1 MKDRQRERKRKL
13 KRGYFTLLRNVTVT
27 ALTLLVLFGVLWMLW
42 PVQGQDMFPAARDG
56 DLLLASRLQRVWHR
70 GDIVIYQAERER
82 RVGRI
87 AAKGNDRVDRTEDG
101 GLIVNGVLQDERGL
115 EPLSSDRGDFPLE
128 VPEGCIYIIGD
139 NRNACRDSRDFGPV
153 SARAVVGTV
162 FGLLRIRGF

>member
-13 KRGYFTLLRNVTVT
+13 KRGYLSLLRNATVA
-27 ALTLLVLFGVLWMLW
+27 ALTLVVLFGVLWMLW

-70 GDIVIYQAERER
+70 GDIVIYQAESER

-101 GLIVNGVLQDERGL
+101 GLIVTV
-115 EPLSSDRGDFPLE
+115 
-128 VPEGCIYIIGD
+128 C
-139 NRNACRDSRDFGPV
+139 CRMNE
-153 SARAVVGTV
+153 A
-162 FGLLRIRGF
+162 

>member
-70 GDIVIYQAERER
+70 GDIVIYQAESER

-115 EPLSSDRGDFPLE
+115 EPLSSDR
-128 VPEGCIYIIGD
+128 VP
-139 NRNACRDSRDFGPV
+139 
-153 SARAVVGTV
+153 
-162 FGLLRIRGF
+162 